1 MARAWPTVR
10 APKAPRLRGPP
21 PWGAA
26 AVTLLHLPAI
36 ISLALMLLG
45 TLAALPLDV
54 GLTPARPCLSRGC
67 SSGRKDTC
75 V

>member
-26 AVTLLHLPAI
+26 AV